1 MNCKSIKSPM
11 ISQKNLR
18 LVLLSV
24 LLAMVLSMVS
34 TWSHATNHDLVAIT
48 VSCTNT
54 ADINTCTVSPD
65 TSSIVNLAR
74 TAINLGV
81 NCTSI
86 AARDVTIG
94 GVTRTYNQQCTLPN
108 NQEKILCD
116 NVKNTINPVNC
127 IVPGQTTIS
136 CSFSGTRVDCDMESR
151 SLSFI
156 NEQFANFKPT
166 ASQAKFAEVITN
178 ICTKRNVSPDLQRDC
193 DLLLGGA
200 VNNFSETGKA
210 LEQITPEGASAPVDS
225 SQSSVKAQNNNLATR
240 FGELRRG
247 IRGLSTRGIHL
258 RTSNPIYQTA
268 LYEKLRGQLY
278 AYAAASAD
286 EVPARPNQ
294 GAQPGN
300 QPEAVP
306 LSSPEAS
313 PANDST
319 GPIAKDQEPK
329 KEAVTPSSPA
339 PAPASTTNKKSSD
352 ALGGRLG
359 TFVNGTIQVGEKDRS
374 DTELGFNFKGAD
386 LTGGIDYRF
395 SELFYLGLAFGY
407 SNNST
412 EMNAQRGSLDMNG
425 FNLIFYGSYYP
436 APGFFIDTNL
446 NIGGNDYAQDR
457 RIRYTQRD
465 PVVIDPITGLPETVT
480 VNQSATADY
489 FGSQTSLH
497 IGAGY
502 EWAVDA
508 MTFSPYVQMQ
518 YARADVNGYRESISD
533 LNAPGSG
540 WGLRIDDQ
548 KFQSLLATLGG
559 EFNYAISRSWGVI
572 MPQLRL
578 EFVNELND
586 DIHVVQGQFIGDP
599 DKEKFR
605 LPTDK
610 PDSNYFNVGLGI
622 SAVLPSGHTTYFF
635 YQTVLGYTDLT
646 QHVFNLGY
654 RWEF

>member
-1 MNCKSIKSPM
+1 MNCKSIKSPI
-11 ISQKNLR
+11 ISQQKPR
-18 LVLLSV
+18 LVLIPI

-34 TWSHATNHDLVAIT
+34 TWSYATNHDQVAIR
-48 VSCTNT
+48 VSCTDT
-54 ADINTCTVSPD
+54 TDINTCTATPD

-74 TAINLGV
+74 TAVNLGV
-81 NCTSI
+81 SCTAITPRVITLDGVS
-86 AARDVTIG
+86 VT
-94 GVTRTYNQQCTLPN
+94 YSQQCTLPH

-116 NVKNTINPVNC
+116 SVKTSGPQTVQC
-127 IVPGQTTIS
+127 VVPGQTTVS
-136 CSFSGTRVDCDMESR
+136 CGFTGSSVTCDMKAR
-151 SLSFI
+151 SLSQI
-156 NEQFANFKPT
+156 NSQFAAFNPT
-166 ASQAKFAEVITN
+166 VPQAKFVEVLTN

-193 DLLLGGA
+193 DLLLEGA
-200 VNNFSETGKA
+200 VNNDPETSKA
-210 LEQITPEGASAPVDS
+210 VEQITPEGASAPVDS
-225 SQSSVKAQNNNLATR
+225 SQSSIKAQNNNLATR

-258 RTSNPIYQTA
+258 RTSNPINQTA

-286 EVPARPNQ
+286 EVLVRPNQ
-294 GAQPGN
+294 EQQSSN

-306 LSSPEAS
+306 LTPETSQTNESVA
-313 PANDST
+313 PTQST
-319 GPIAKDQEPK
+319 SDQEPK
-329 KEAVTPSSPA
+329 KEAATPSSSA
-339 PAPASTTNKKSSD
+339 PVPSTNKKSSD

-359 TFVNGTIQVGEKDRS
+359 TFVNGTIQVGEKDKS
-374 DTELGFNFKGAD
+374 DNELGFNFKGAD

-395 SELFYLGLAFGY
+395 SDLFYLGMAFGY

-446 NIGGNDYAQDR
+446 NIGGNDYAQVR
-457 RIRYTQRD
+457 RIRYSSNQNVD
-465 PVVIDPITGLPETVT
+465 
-480 VNQSATADY
+480 QSATADY
-489 FGSQTSLH
+489 FGSQISLH
-497 IGAGY
+497 VGAGY
-502 EWAVDA
+502 EWAVNA
-508 MTFSPYVQMQ
+508 MTFSPYIQMQ
-518 YARADVNGYRESISD
+518 YARADVNGYRESIRD

-548 KFQSLLATLGG
+548 EFQSLLATLGG
-559 EFNYAISRSWGVI
+559 EFNYAFSRSWGVI

-586 DIHVVQGQFIGDP
+586 DVHVVQGQFIGDP

-610 PDSNYFNVGLGI
+610 PDSNYFNVGLGL

-635 YQTVLGYTDLT
+635 YQTILGYTDLT
-646 QHVFNLGY
+646 QHVFNIGY